1 MSTERERD
9 PLVIGQV
16 IGDVVDPFVK
26 SVNLRLVYGTKEITN
41 GSGFRNSA
49 VVNQPSVDIRG
60 NDGNSLYTLVMVD
73 ADAPSPNN
81 PYQKEYLHWLVT
93 DIPESRDVSF
103 GNEIVCYESPKPSA
117 GIHRI
122 VFVLF
127 QQKVQQTVHVPGW
140 RPNFNTRDFM
150 AFYNL
155 GPPAAVLFF
164 NCQRE
169 HGCGGRRYCE

>member
-60 NDGNSLYTLVMVD
+60 NDGNSLYTLV
-73 ADAPSPNN
+73 S
-81 PYQKEYLHWLVT
+81 
-93 DIPESRDVSF
+93 I
-103 GNEIVCYESPKPSA
+103 
-117 GIHRI
+117 
-122 VFVLF
+122 
-127 QQKVQQTVHVPGW
+127 
-140 RPNFNTRDFM
+140 
-150 AFYNL
+150 FY
-155 GPPAAVLFF
+155 
-164 NCQRE
+164 
-169 HGCGGRRYCE
+169 H